1 MKETEIIK
9 EYQRKR
15 GLKNLE
21 SAKEKIEAFW
31 ETIMDILLENEKI
44 TFKNWGTF
52 EVKRTKEKMFSNPR
66 TKKVEKIPEMNKIV
80 FKQGKALKQKLN
92 EEI

>member
-1 MKETEIIK
+1 MKETEIIR
-9 EYQRKR
+9 EYQGKR
-15 GLKNLE
+15 NLKNLE

-44 TFKNWGTF
+44 TFKSWGTF